1 MGSADRRLV
10 GSIFVAIS
18 SAVFIGG
25 FPTSPWC
32 LRRVVVTIS
41 ADLLPLLRLFRGD
54 TGKLAKLPTVG
65 RGVPRIKTF
74 FAALR
79 KGHFWS
85 DFLLLL
91 YKMLNNA
98 FLPYVGD

>member
-18 SAVFIGG
+18 SAGFIGG
-25 FPTSPWC
+25 FPISPWC

-54 TGKLAKLPTVG
+54 TGKLAKLLTVG

-79 KGHFWS
+79 KGAANHDQLTRIQERIS
-85 DFLLLL
+85 QQSTALLS
-91 YKMLNNA
+91 
-98 FLPYVGD
+98 